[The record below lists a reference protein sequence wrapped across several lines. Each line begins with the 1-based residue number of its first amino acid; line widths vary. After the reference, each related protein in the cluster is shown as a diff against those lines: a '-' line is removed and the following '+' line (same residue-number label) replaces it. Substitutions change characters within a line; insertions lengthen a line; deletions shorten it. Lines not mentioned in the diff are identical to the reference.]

1 MLFSTSSKTDRM
13 KEYLDVAN
21 VPELTAEEIGLI
33 ESAGAQRH
41 QKFFD
46 DQ

>member
-1 MLFSTSSKTDRM
+1 M
-13 KEYLDVAN
+13 KDYLDTVN
-21 VPELTAEEIGLI
+21 VPELTAEEIMLI

-46 DQ
+46 